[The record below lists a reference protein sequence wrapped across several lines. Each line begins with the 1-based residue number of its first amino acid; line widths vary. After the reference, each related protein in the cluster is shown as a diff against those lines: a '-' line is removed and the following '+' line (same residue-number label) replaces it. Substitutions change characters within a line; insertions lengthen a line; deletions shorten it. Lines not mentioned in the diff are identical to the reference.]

1 MIIIYMK
8 NIIII
13 FIIIISFGIL
23 YYYSYIPKKKT
34 EIIIQKKDISI
45 DENSNDEEII
55 CKINVKKNLNLIQ
68 EKYKGYNVSAKLDIP
83 KINLKSYVIKDYSID
98 ALKVSVTKF
107 WGSNPNEIG
116 NYCIAGHNY
125 KDFKNITKLNIG
137 DIFTLTDNYNGLI
150 QYEIYDIYKVL
161 PNQTECLSQKTNG
174 RKEVTLI
181 TCTPNSKKRI
191 IVKAKEIV

>member
-1 MIIIYMK
+1 MK
-8 NIIII
+8 KIIII

>member
-1 MIIIYMK
+1 MK

-45 DENSNDEEII
+45 DENSNDEKII

>member
-1 MIIIYMK
+1 MK

-55 CKINVKKNLNLIQ
+55 CKINIKKNLNLIQ

>member
-1 MIIIYMK
+1 MK

-45 DENSNDEEII
+45 DENSNDAEII
-55 CKINVKKNLNLIQ
+55 SKINVKKNLNLIQ

>member
-1 MIIIYMK
+1 MK

-150 QYEIYDIYKVL
+150 EYEIYDIYKVL

>member
-1 MIIIYMK
+1 MK

-191 IVKAKEIV
+191 ILKAKEIV

>member
-1 MIIIYMK
+1 MK

-181 TCTPNSKKRI
+181 TCTQNSKKRI

>member
-1 MIIIYMK
+1 MK
-8 NIIII
+8 KIIII
-13 FIIIISFGIL
+13 FIIIISFGII
-23 YYYSYIPKKKT
+23 YYYYYMPKKQT
-34 EIIIQKKDISI
+34 EKSIQPKDTSI
-45 DENSNDEEII
+45 VEDHKDEEII
-55 CKINVKKNLNLIQ
+55 CKINSKQNLNLIE
-68 EKYKGYNVSAKLDIP
+68 EKYKGYNVSAKLVIP
-83 KINLKSYVIKDYSID
+83 KIDLETYVLEDYNIE

-107 WGSNPNEIG
+107 WGNNPNDIG
-116 NYCIAGHNY
+116 NFCIAGHNY
-125 KDFKNITKLNIG
+125 KEFKNITKLNIG
-137 DIFTLTDNYNGLI
+137 DIFTLTDNYNGII

>member
-1 MIIIYMK
+1 MK

-83 KINLKSYVIKDYSID
+83 KIKLKSYVIKDYSID

>member
-1 MIIIYMK
+1 MK

>member
-1 MIIIYMK
+1 MK
-8 NIIII
+8 KIIII
-13 FIIIISFGIL
+13 FIIIISFGII
-23 YYYSYIPKKKT
+23 YYYYYMPKKQT
-34 EIIIQKKDISI
+34 EKSIQPKDTSI
-45 DENSNDEEII
+45 VEDHKDEEII
-55 CKINVKKNLNLIQ
+55 CKINSKQNLNLIE
-68 EKYKGYNVSAKLDIP
+68 EKYKGYNVSAKLVIP
-83 KINLKSYVIKDYSID
+83 KIDLETYVLEDYNIE

-107 WGSNPNEIG
+107 WGNNPNDIG
-116 NYCIAGHNY
+116 NFCIAGHNY
-125 KDFKNITKLNIG
+125 KEFKNITKLNIG

>member
-1 MIIIYMK
+1 MK

-191 IVKAKEIV
+191 INLT

>member
-1 MIIIYMK
+1 MK

-55 CKINVKKNLNLIQ
+55 CRINVKKNLNLIQ